1 MDCFSFCK
9 IDWSAIGGMASAIVA
24 LFALF
29 YTIKFR
35 REDLYAKKASISVI
49 KQEVFDRGAK
59 LELVISFENYGVNS
73 AEDVEIQFIAD
84 DSNMARE
91 PLYNK
96 TVKYPNPLD
105 THVPHYY
112 SHLIDKTAKI
122 PRVFFYFKVT
132 YVDSVLKKS
141 FDKEYF
147 MKWDGMS
154 AGVFNPNVYFQTH
167 EEAEFFKKFINE

>member
-1 MDCFSFCK
+1 MVDFYTSLLD

-24 LFALF
+24 LLALF

-35 REDLYAKKASISVI
+35 KEDLYAKRASISVI

-73 AEDVEIQFIAD
+73 AENAEITFIVD
-84 DSNMARE
+84 DSNMTRE
-91 PLYNK
+91 PLYSK

-105 THVPHYY
+105 SHVPHYY
-112 SHLIDKTAKI
+112 SHLIDKTDNI
-122 PRVFFYFKVT
+122 PRVFFYFKIT

-147 MKWDGMS
+147 MKWDGVS
-154 AGVFNPNVYFQTH
+154 GGVFNPNVYFQTH
-167 EEAEFFKKFINE
+167 EESLIMQKYI